1 MSARPPM
8 AMKKKATTIGGTL
21 RLTRKSPPRVTPQM
35 NTAPRMKKLK
45 GRTRGVSTLA
55 RKKVPRHKIG
65 GYDQCSHDKAAA
77 CPENWARKEM
87 TDRSDKEKG
96 PEGVD
101 SEPNNRETQS
111 SPTDEAPAPS
121 LG

>member
-1 MSARPPM
+1 MGIKEATRPADKATRLHWLLFCPTFRRTQMSARPPM

-65 GYDQCSHDKAAA
+65 GYDQCRH
-77 CPENWARKEM
+77 
-87 TDRSDKEKG
+87 
-96 PEGVD
+96 
-101 SEPNNRETQS
+101 
-111 SPTDEAPAPS
+111 
-121 LG
+121 